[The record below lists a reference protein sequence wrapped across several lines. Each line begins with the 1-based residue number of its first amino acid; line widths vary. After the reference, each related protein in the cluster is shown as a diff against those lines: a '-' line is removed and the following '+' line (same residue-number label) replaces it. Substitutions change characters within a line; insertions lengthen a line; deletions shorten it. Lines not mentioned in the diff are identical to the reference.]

1 MERSLLLCNFKFFVE
16 ISKKSVFPLE
26 NVSKSQL
33 WAIRKKLFLSSIFSS
48 NIPFGEISIFVRFF
62 ENMKKGNRQAK
73 HVKSTIEFPCL
84 DIRYF
89 KRSGFLWN
97 FQCTGQFLSIYRRK
111 HAQFSIFQFFF
122 LCVIVVEIRWIMQE
136 NCIDDSLA
144 ND

>member
-48 NIPFGEISIFVRFF
+48 NIFHSEKYRSSSDFSKISKRGIDRR
-62 ENMKKGNRQAK
+62 NTLSLRLNS
-73 HVKSTIEFPCL
+73 HVSTFDTL
-84 DIRYF
+84 
-89 KRSGFLWN
+89 KGFLWN
-97 FQCTGQFLSIYRRK
+97 FQFLSIYRRK

-122 LCVIVVEIRWIMQE
+122 LCLIVVEIRWIMQE